1 MVRATETA
9 QLILESLP
17 AELPTKSTDM
27 LREGAPIEPEPPSRH
42 WKPEHWVGQ
51 EGGEGEREREG
62 RRRREEGGRKRMRE
76 GEGKKRE
83 RGEGEEEN

>member
-51 EGGEGEREREG
+51 EGGEEEREG